1 MEQFVV
7 ELRSAGQLLPDPLGP
22 CMAMKA
28 TIMAATAAITAATIC
43 ALALVIRFPPSK
55 RVMRMI
61 LLFRHVAIMRP
72 LRQSGMLPPVL
83 DPQPHWPGPT
93 Y

>member
-22 CMAMKA
+22 CKAMNA

-43 ALALVIRFPPSK
+43 PLALVILCPP
-55 RVMRMI
+55 I
-61 LLFRHVAIMRP
+61 
-72 LRQSGMLPPVL
+72 
-83 DPQPHWPGPT
+83 
-93 Y
+93 